1 MLKKTFRYLKSTI
14 EYSLVYSKD
23 INQNTKL
30 IGYSD
35 SDYASNIEDRK
46 STSGYLFKYG
56 NCVISWHSSKQKIVS
71 LSSTESEYIALTNA
85 TKELLWIQQILNE
98 LNRKFETPVIYVDN
112 KSSICLEM
120 NLEFHSRSKHLDVR
134 HHFRRKKLKEKEF
147 VLIFLNQKI

>member
-30 IGYSD
+30 IGNSD

-85 TKELLWIQQILNE
+85 AKELLWIKQILNE
-98 LNRKFETPVIYVDN
+98 LNRKFETPVIYGDN
-112 KSSICLEM
+112 KSSICLAM
-120 NLEFHSRSKHLDVR
+120 NPEFHSRSKHIDVR
-134 HHFRRKKLKEKEF
+134 HHFIREKFKEKEF
-147 VLIFLNQKI
+147 VLDF